1 MKTQYLITSE
11 MIRFFKNPYDSLDN
25 IYKELFIQEHK
36 KPPDT
41 TGGMIF
47 KYTDRELYNTAL
59 FIFDAK
65 MRPVYE
71 LEGVT
76 VRF

>member
-1 MKTQYLITSE
+1 MLGIVKPFLWKLRK
-11 MIRFFKNPYDSLDN
+11 RFALYYYE
-25 IYKELFIQEHK
+25 YKELFVQEYS

-47 KYTDRELYNTAL
+47 KYADRELYDTAL
-59 FIFDAK
+59 FVFNVK

-71 LEGVT
+71 VKGIK

>member
-1 MKTQYLITSE
+1 MKKNYLVTSE
-11 MIRFFKNPYDSLDN
+11 MIRFFKNPYDALDN
-25 IYKELFIQEHK
+25 IYKELFVQEYS

-41 TGGMIF
+41 TGGIIF
-47 KYTDRELYNTAL
+47 KYADRELYDTAL
-59 FIFDAK
+59 FVFNVK

-71 LEGVT
+71 VKGIK